1 MNTYKETTI
10 DINFTNL
17 DDINRKIWIQKRT
30 KALKIINENLNQTQD
45 FLTQSAL
52 FYLIQLLKL
61 DGDNEYLL
69 EKGEQNDNSLLASG
83 VDKCQTKP

>member
-1 MNTYKETTI
+1 MYIGLKGKMNTYKEITM

-17 DDINRKIWIQKRT
+17 DDINRKIWIEKRT
-30 KALKIINENLNQTQD
+30 KALKIVNENLNQTQD

-69 EKGEQNDNSLLASG
+69 EKGE
-83 VDKCQTKP
+83 

>member
-1 MNTYKETTI
+1 MKTVEEITI
-10 DINFTNL
+10 DINFTNS
-17 DDINRKIWIQKRT
+17 DNINRKIWIEKRT

-69 EKGEQNDNSLLASG
+69 KEDNE
-83 VDKCQTKP
+83 DENNI